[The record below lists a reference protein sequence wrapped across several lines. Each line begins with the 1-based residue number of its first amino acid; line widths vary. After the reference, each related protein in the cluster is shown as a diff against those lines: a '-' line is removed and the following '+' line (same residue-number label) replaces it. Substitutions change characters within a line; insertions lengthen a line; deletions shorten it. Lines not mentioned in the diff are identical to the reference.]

1 MLDEAGVDVS
11 KVEMVKM
18 TNYDPT
24 VVVREQVDAIVGY
37 ASNQPQSLKAQ
48 GLPFS
53 EFLPADLGVEGTYN
67 VMEVNSRFLDE
78 HREVAADFMR
88 AGLKALQYCLD
99 ESDACIDKLAKLA
112 EDNNQGAAFPRDQ
125 LARTWEVESAWVR
138 ESAGGNPGVQTEAMW
153 EPEHKLVEKYGDVKD
168 LPAIADMMDADLVAD
183 LYDGDTLIWTAK

>member
-1 MLDEAGVDVS
+1 MDVS

-37 ASNQPQSLKAQ
+37 ASNQPQTLTAQ
-48 GLPFS
+48 DLPFS
-53 EFLPADLGVEGTYN
+53 EFLPSDLGVEGTYN

-88 AGLKALQYCLD
+88 ASLKALQFCLD
-99 ESDACIDKLAKLA
+99 EADECIDMLAALA
-112 EDNNQGAAFPRDQ
+112 EENGQGAAFPRDQ

-138 ESAGGNPGVQTEAMW
+138 ESAGGNPGVQTE
-153 EPEHKLVEKYGDVKD
+153 
-168 LPAIADMMDADLVAD
+168 DMCSPS
-183 LYDGDTLIWTAK
+183 TRSCRSTATSRTSPPSPT